1 MSMFGREK
9 GGRNEGVAVAPPPPS
24 ASYAAPQ
31 AEPAPAAAE
40 PAAAVSVFGPT
51 LVFKGEINFQD
62 AIRIEG
68 MIEGRITGEG
78 RVVVA
83 PRGKVMGDIMAA
95 QIVIE
100 GTVQGNVTAAD
111 RLDIAGTAQVAGD
124 LKAARL
130 TVAEGAKLMGRLEI
144 DVESMSM
151 PTVSEPKPRAAAKK
165 EAAEAPK
172 NGDALEKVF

>member
-1 MSMFGREK
+1 MFGREK
-9 GGRNEGVAVAPPPPS
+9 GGRNEGVAVAPPPP
-24 ASYAAPQ
+24 APMSYAAPTD
-31 AEPAPAAAE
+31 APSAAAE
-40 PAAAVSVFGPT
+40 PATAVSVFGPT

-78 RVVVA
+78 RVIVA

-111 RLDIAGTAQVAGD
+111 RLDIAGTGQVAGD
-124 LKAARL
+124 LKAGRL
-130 TVAEGAKLMGRLEI
+130 TVAEGAKLMGRVEI
-144 DVESMSM
+144 DAESMSM
-151 PTVSEPKPRAAAKK
+151 PTVSEPKPRAKTAD
-165 EAAEAPK
+165 APK

>member
-1 MSMFGREK
+1 MH
-9 GGRNEGVAVAPPPPS
+9 
-24 ASYAAPQ
+24 AAPADPAPAG
-31 AEPAPAAAE
+31 AEPAG
-40 PAAAVSVFGPT
+40 AVSVFGPT

-78 RVVVA
+78 RVIIA

-111 RLDIAGTAQVAGD
+111 RLDIAGTAQVVGD
-124 LKAARL
+124 LKAGRL
-130 TVAEGAKLMGRLEI
+130 TVAEGAKLMGRVEI
-144 DVESMSM
+144 DAESMSM
-151 PTVSEPKPRAAAKK
+151 PTASEPKARPAK
-165 EAAEAPK
+165 AETAEGAR

>member
-1 MSMFGREK
+1 MAMFGREK
-9 GGRNEGVAVAPPPPS
+9 GTAVAPPPPMALPS
-24 ASYAAPQ
+24 LPSLPP
-31 AEPAPAAAE
+31 EPE
-40 PAAAVSVFGPT
+40 PAAAAPAPASESVFGPT

-95 QIVIE
+95 QIIIE

-124 LKAARL
+124 LKASRM

-144 DVESMSM
+144 DAESMTM
-151 PTVSEPKPRAAAKK
+151 PAPSAPAAKPAPAK
-165 EAAEAPK
+165 VNGAA